1 MIMVKTKL
9 YDQRFLFVISEAE
22 NSFYITR
29 QFKWNII
36 EFYFLDEN
44 KLQNLLDEF
53 NLPFILYLRQ
63 RI

>member
-1 MIMVKTKL
+1 MVTTKL

-36 EFYFLDEN
+36 EFYFLGEN
-44 KLQNLLDEF
+44 KL
-53 NLPFILYLRQ
+53 
-63 RI
+63 